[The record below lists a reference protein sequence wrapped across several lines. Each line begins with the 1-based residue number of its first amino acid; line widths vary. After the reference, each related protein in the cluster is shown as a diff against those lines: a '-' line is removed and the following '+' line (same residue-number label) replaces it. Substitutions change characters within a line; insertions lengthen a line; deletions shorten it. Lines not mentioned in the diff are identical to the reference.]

1 MMFEYSKEK
10 LARFESIFSFKNECV
25 FIYQNILEKDM
36 NYVKNPTE
44 KKVNKNLLKRERE
57 RERLA
62 NNFLHFGVD
71 SEVLFQFINYSC
83 FVI

>member
-10 LARFESIFSFKNECV
+10 PARFESIFSFKNECV

-44 KKVNKNLLKRERE
+44 KKWNKNLLERE
-57 RERLA
+57 RDGDLQTIFFTLEWILKYFF
-62 NNFLHFGVD
+62 N
-71 SEVLFQFINYSC
+71 S
-83 FVI
+83 

>member
-10 LARFESIFSFKNECV
+10 LARFESIFSFTNECV

-44 KKVNKNLLKRERE
+44 KKVNKNLLKRKRE
-57 RERLA
+57 TCK
-62 NNFLHFGVD
+62 
-71 SEVLFQFINYSC
+71 QFSS
-83 FVI
+83 FWSGF